1 MKITLGFDVYGTL
14 VDPSGMA
21 KHLADDLGSEAASF
35 AEFWREKQLEYSFR
49 RGLMQNYADF
59 SICTSDALYL
69 TCRRFKVS
77 ISSERRAELLG
88 LYQHLPRFDDVT
100 PALQSLQTAFRLF
113 AFSNGKRS
121 QIDAVLSNANIL
133 DYFEGVVTADDVRSF
148 KPSPAVYSYARRV
161 TGAWSSPFWLISSNP
176 WDVIG
181 ARSAGLSSA
190 WVQRSDEKIYDPWGV
205 EPNIS
210 VRSLIDL
217 PAALADGTMLSETPI
232 SRRPDGFSTRNPN
245 WKGIQMTTYNYAE
258 VHGHRMFY
266 REAGDKSAP
275 TIVLLHGFPRGMIY
289 LRFTDRSD
297 RRRSGWLG

>member
-1 MKITLGFDVYGTL
+1 MNITLGFDVYGTL

-59 SICTSDALYL
+59 SICTSDALNF

-100 PALQSLQTAFRLF
+100 PALQSLRTAFRVF

-121 QIDAVLSNANIL
+121 EIDVVLSNANIR
-133 DYFEGVVTADDVRSF
+133 DYFEDIVTAHDVRSF
-148 KPSPAVYSYARRV
+148 KPDPAVYSYARRA
-161 TGAWSSPFWLISSNP
+161 TRAWSAPFWLVSSNP
-176 WDVIG
+176 WDIIG

-190 WVQRSDEKIYDPWGV
+190 WVQRSAEKIYDPWGV
-205 EPNIS
+205 APNVT
-210 VRSLIDL
+210 VRSLTDL
-217 PAALADGTMLSETPI
+217 PAALEDEPSPT
-232 SRRPDGFSTRNPN
+232 
-245 WKGIQMTTYNYAE
+245 WK
-258 VHGHRMFY
+258 
-266 REAGDKSAP
+266 
-275 TIVLLHGFPRGMIY
+275 
-289 LRFTDRSD
+289 FTQI
-297 RRRSGWLG
+297 GA